1 MTQIAPNLDDL
12 YALSVMLE
20 PGERITLARWLL
32 ESVDPEQQPANQ
44 DMLDAHRA
52 KMLQRLEDVRAGRV
66 ELLDEDEAMR
76 IMLDDSDAE

>member
-1 MTQIAPNLDDL
+1 MTQIAPNLDDVF
-12 YALSVMLE
+12 ALSVRLE

-32 ESVDPEQQPANQ
+32 ESLDPEQQPADQ
-44 DMLDAHRA
+44 DLLDAHRA